1 MRPDRRLLQRRSAL
15 ALPLVVLLL
24 AGTTA
29 QRRYMSELGAEP
41 PIHNIPYDGRFT
53 FTRLKYTVLPGG
65 YYYRGEPAWAHGYP
79 TAEQN
84 LLRIL
89 DNVSLFHPHLD
100 GTNVIA
106 IDDTA
111 LFHFPVSYMTEAGYW
126 KITDKEVVALR
137 RYLLKGGFLILDDS
151 RDGRFPGNL
160 GWANIQANFEQ
171 VLPGLHFAE
180 LTPANVTFHSFF
192 DINSFDVVKQDY
204 DIGRPVFRALFQD
217 NDPKKRIMVLV
228 NFNTDVSNFWEF
240 SASGFRPVGD
250 ANEAYELG
258 VDYILYALTH

>member
-1 MRPDRRLLQRRSAL
+1 
-15 ALPLVVLLL
+15 V
-24 AGTTA
+24 
-29 QRRYMSELGAEP
+29 SE
-41 PIHNIPYDGRFT
+41 
-53 FTRLKYTVLPGG
+53 
-65 YYYRGEPAWAHGYP
+65 
-79 TAEQN
+79 
-84 LLRIL
+84 
-89 DNVSLFHPHLD
+89 FHPHLD

-106 IDDTA
+106 IDDPL
-111 LFHFPVSYMTEAGYW
+111 LFRYPISYMTEAGYW
-126 KITDKEVVALR
+126 QITDKEAVALR

-151 RDGRFPGNL
+151 RDGRSPGNM
-160 GWANIQANFEQ
+160 GWANIQANFER
-171 VLPGLHFAE
+171 VLPGVQFAD
-180 LTPANVTFHSFF
+180 LTPSNVVFHSFF

-204 DIGRPVFRALFQD
+204 DRGRPIFRAIFRD